1 MKQTILITGGA
12 TGIGRACVEAYAK
25 TGAHVI
31 FTYNKSEKEAK
42 ELVESLSK
50 NYSLESVKCDVKN
63 YEEICKMF
71 NLISKKHKKL
81 DILINN
87 AGISREEL
95 LIDQTVQDIENML
108 GVNLTAA
115 ILSSKLAVE
124 MMLRHGGSIVN
135 ISSVYGISGEAMEAV
150 YSASKAGLIAFTS
163 ALAKEV
169 GSAGIRVNCI
179 APGIIDTRMNDGFTN
194 AEKASFVAGSALKR
208 IGKPEEIANVAVF
221 LTSPESSYITGQT
234 IRVDGGL

>member
-1 MKQTILITGGA
+1 MKQVVLITGGA

-31 FTYNKSEKEAK
+31 FTYNKSETEAK
-42 ELVESLSK
+42 NLRERLSK
-50 NYSLESVKCDVKN
+50 NYEVESIKCDVKN

-71 NLISKKHKKL
+71 DFIAKKYKKL
-81 DILINN
+81 NILINN
-87 AGISREEL
+87 AGISHEEL
-95 LIDQTVQDIENML
+95 LIDQTVQDIENIL
-108 GVNLTAA
+108 GINLTAA

-124 MMLRHGGSIVN
+124 MMLISGGSIVN

-150 YSASKAGLIAFTS
+150 YSASKAGLIAFTG

-208 IGKPEEIANVAVF
+208 IGKPEEVASVAVF
-221 LTSPESSYITGQT
+221 LTSPEASYITGQT